1 LRTDAWTLARYSRDG
16 AHDGSSKLIEGSPH
30 AAVRPP
36 MGVRRIAISRPQMPT
51 NTQNGPG
58 AAAAPPSPATARP
71 PASPTRPDAS
81 RARPM
86 FEPGAFEPLFDSLVE
101 GALERGATDIH
112 VRAGDVV
119 QARID
124 GVLVPLDTPTLSPN
138 DTRALAER
146 VLEANGSAG
155 RIEDV
160 KEHEGS
166 WSLRGIGRFRVNIL
180 RQRSSF
186 MIVMR
191 VVASVLPTFEQL
203 GLPRA
208 VVHTTR
214 VESGLIVVCGAPESG
229 RSTTIAA
236 IVNYLNTAAATR
248 RHCVLIEQPIEYLH
262 RSLRWSM
269 TQREVGSDTDSFE
282 SGVRAAILQD
292 ADAIVVGGLEQPA
305 VIEAALRAVEAGRLV
320 IGRMAAPDASSAIGN
335 LLQRMET
342 DDQPSARLRVAEALH
357 AVVAQKLIP
366 RQSGG
371 RRVLATQLLYM
382 TPYVRETILDAGT
395 PDDLSDALARGRD
408 QYGTQT
414 FDQSLADLVITGD
427 VAFEM
432 AVKLAA
438 NPLELEL
445 QLRKSR

>member
-1 LRTDAWTLARYSRDG
+1 
-16 AHDGSSKLIEGSPH
+16 
-30 AAVRPP
+30 
-36 MGVRRIAISRPQMPT
+36 MGVRRLAISRLQMPR
-51 NTQNGPG
+51 NTLNGPG
-58 AAAAPPSPATARP
+58 ATAAPHSPATP
-71 PASPTRPDAS
+71 ESPASSGAPRTRTV
-81 RARPM
+81 
-86 FEPGAFEPLFDSLVE
+86 FEPGTFVQVFDSLIE
-101 GALERGATDIH
+101 RAIERGATDIH

-124 GVLVPLDTPTLSPN
+124 GVLVAFDTPTLSPD
-138 DTRALAER
+138 DTRALAAR

-155 RIEDV
+155 HVDDV
-160 KEHEGS
+160 REHDGS
-166 WSLRGIGRFRVNIL
+166 WSLRGVGRFRVSIL

-186 MIVMR
+186 MIILR
-191 VVASVLPTFEQL
+191 VISDVLPTFEQL

-208 VVHTTR
+208 VIHATR
-214 VESGLIVVCGAPESG
+214 VDAGLIVVCGAPESG

-236 IVNYLNTAAATR
+236 LVNYLNTAAATR

-262 RSLRWSM
+262 KSRHWSM
-269 TQREVGSDTDSFE
+269 TQREVGSDTESFE

-305 VIEAALRAVEAGRLV
+305 VVEAAFRAVEAGRLV
-320 IGRMAAPDASSAIGN
+320 IGRMAAPDASAAIRN
-335 LLQRMET
+335 LLQRMEC
-342 DDQPSARLRVAEALH
+342 DDQQSARLRVAEALH
-357 AVVAQKLIP
+357 AVVGQKLIP

-382 TPYVRETILDAGT
+382 TPYVRESILDAGT
-395 PDDLSDALARGRD
+395 ADHLGDALAKGRD

-414 FDQSLADLVITGD
+414 FDQSLANLVRSGD

-438 NPLELEL
+438 NPLDLEL
-445 QLRKSR
+445 ALRGAR

>member
-1 LRTDAWTLARYSRDG
+1 MDA
-16 AHDGSSKLIEGSPH
+16 
-30 AAVRPP
+30 RPD
-36 MGVRRIAISRPQMPT
+36 AISINEMPP
-51 NTQNGPG
+51 NALKGPEVI
-58 AAAAPPSPATARP
+58 APPPSPTGVR
-71 PASPTRPDAS
+71 SPEAGQSAAP
-81 RARPM
+81 RARTM
-86 FEPGAFEPLFDSLVE
+86 FEPGAFEQQFDALVE
-101 GALERGATDIH
+101 AAVKRGATDVH

-146 VLEANGSAG
+146 VLGANGTAD

-166 WSLRGIGRFRVNIL
+166 WSLRGVGRFRVNIL

-186 MIVMR
+186 MVIMR
-191 VVASVLPTFEQL
+191 VVSNVLPTFEEL

-208 VVHTTR
+208 IIHATR
-214 VESGLIVVCGAPESG
+214 VDAGLIVVAGAPESG

-236 IVNYLNTAAATR
+236 IINYLNTAAATR

-262 RSLRWSM
+262 KSHRWSM

-305 VIEAALRAVEAGRLV
+305 VIEAAFRAVEAGKLV
-320 IGRMAAPDASSAIGN
+320 IGRMVAPDASAAIRH
-335 LLQRMET
+335 LLQRMEC
-342 DDQPSARLRVAEALH
+342 DDQQSARLRVAEALH

-382 TPYVRETILDAGT
+382 TPYIRETILDAGSA
-395 PDDLSDALARGRD
+395 DNLGDALVRGRD

-414 FDQSLADLVITGD
+414 FDQSLADLVISGD

-432 AVKLAA
+432 AAKLAA
-438 NPLELEL
+438 NPLDLEL
-445 QLRKSR
+445 ALRGRR

>member
-1 LRTDAWTLARYSRDG
+1 
-16 AHDGSSKLIEGSPH
+16 
-30 AAVRPP
+30 
-36 MGVRRIAISRPQMPT
+36 MPT
-51 NTQNGPG
+51 NTLNGPG
-58 AAAAPPSPATARP
+58 STAASPPSSTARLNEP
-71 PASPTRPDAS
+71 PRPDAP
-81 RARPM
+81 RARGV
-86 FEPGAFEPLFDSLVE
+86 FEPGAFEQLFNSLVE
-101 GALERGATDIH
+101 SAVKRGATDLH

-124 GVLVPLDTPTLSPN
+124 GVLVPLDTPTLSPT
-138 DTRALAER
+138 DTRALAAR
-146 VLEANGSAG
+146 VLEANGSAD
-155 RIEDV
+155 RIDDV

-166 WSLRGIGRFRVNIL
+166 WSLRGVGRFRVNIL

-186 MIVMR
+186 MIIMR
-191 VVASVLPTFEQL
+191 VISDVLPSFEEL

-208 VVHTTR
+208 IVHTTR
-214 VESGLIVVCGAPESG
+214 VDAGLIVVCGAPESG
-229 RSTTIAA
+229 RSTTMAA

-262 RSLRWSM
+262 KSQKWSM

-282 SGVRAAILQD
+282 SGLRAAILQD

-305 VIEAALRAVEAGRLV
+305 VIEAAFRAVEAGRLV
-320 IGRMAAPDASSAIGN
+320 IGRMAAPDASTAIRN
-335 LLQRMET
+335 LLQRMEF
-342 DDQPSARLRVAEALH
+342 DDQQSARLRVAEALH

-395 PDDLSDALARGRD
+395 ADNLGDALVRGRD

-414 FDQSLADLVITGD
+414 FDQSLADLVLSGE
-427 VAFEM
+427 VAFDM

-438 NPLELEL
+438 NPLDLEL
-445 QLRKSR
+445 QLRGRRRV

>member
-1 LRTDAWTLARYSRDG
+1 M
-16 AHDGSSKLIEGSPH
+16 
-30 AAVRPP
+30 AA
-36 MGVRRIAISRPQMPT
+36 RRIALPTPEMPT
-51 NTQNGPG
+51 NTLNGPG
-58 AAAAPPSPATARP
+58 ATAAPSPATARP
-71 PASPTRPDAS
+71 SEPGRPDAPRG
-81 RARPM
+81 RAV
-86 FEPGAFEPLFDSLVE
+86 FEPGAFEQLFNSLVE
-101 GALERGATDIH
+101 GAVKRGATDIH

-138 DTRALAER
+138 DTRALAMR
-146 VLEANGSAG
+146 VLEANGSAD

-166 WSLRGIGRFRVNIL
+166 WSLRGVGRFRVNIL

-186 MIVMR
+186 MIIMR
-191 VVASVLPTFEQL
+191 VISDVLPSFEQL

-208 VVHTTR
+208 IVHTTR
-214 VESGLIVVCGAPESG
+214 VEAGLIVVCGAPESG

-236 IVNYLNTAAATR
+236 IVNYLNTHAATR
-248 RHCVLIEQPIEYLH
+248 RHCVLVEQPIEYLH
-262 RSLRWSM
+262 KSQQWSM
-269 TQREVGSDTDSFE
+269 TQREVGSDTDTFE
-282 SGVRAAILQD
+282 SGVSAAILQD

-305 VIEAALRAVEAGRLV
+305 VIEAAFRAVEAGRLV
-320 IGRMAAPDASSAIGN
+320 IGRMAASDASTAIRN
-335 LLQRMET
+335 LLQRMES
-342 DDQPSARLRVAEALH
+342 DDQQSARLRVAEALH

-371 RRVLATQLLYM
+371 RRVLATQLLFM

-395 PDDLSDALARGRD
+395 ADNLGDALVKGRD

-414 FDQSLADLVITGD
+414 FDQSLADLVLAGE
-427 VAFEM
+427 VAFDM

-438 NPLELEL
+438 NPLDLEL
-445 QLRKSR
+445 QLRGSR